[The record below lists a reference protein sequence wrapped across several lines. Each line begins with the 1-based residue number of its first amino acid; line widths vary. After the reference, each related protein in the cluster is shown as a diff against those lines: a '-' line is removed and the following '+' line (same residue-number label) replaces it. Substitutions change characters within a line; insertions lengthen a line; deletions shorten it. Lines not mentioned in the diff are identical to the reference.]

1 MKVPIVV
8 SIGEILWDIY
18 PDKKRMGGA
27 PFNFIYHIWKILGKA
42 NFISSV
48 GNDTLGME
56 IKQYLTAIGFDHQ
69 HIKIDNAHP
78 TGFVNVRID
87 ENKNPVF
94 TISAESSYDYITLN
108 ESTEQIIIES
118 DLIYFGTL
126 SQRNHVTR
134 NTINSLFQYKK
145 KFFCDLNLRHDFFT
159 KELIETALYES
170 HVLKLNAHELKIL
183 KTILILDEDS
193 NRAIEQ
199 LNHKFNIELICVTMG
214 ENGALLYNGNIFD
227 HYKATNVKIVD
238 TLGAGDAYAAIL
250 CIGYLLNKPISEINK
265 LANEF
270 AGEICGICGA
280 LPKDDS
286 VYNKYKNQLNI

>member
-1 MKVPIVV
+1 MPIVT

-18 PDKKRMGGA
+18 PDQKRLGGA

-48 GNDTLGME
+48 GNDPLGMK
-56 IKQYLTAIGFDHQ
+56 IKHYLTETGFEHKY
-69 HIKIDNAHP
+69 IAIDNSHQ

-94 TISAESSYDYITLN
+94 TISTESSYDYITLN
-108 ESTEQIIIES
+108 ESTEQIINES

-134 NTINSLFQYKK
+134 NTIESLFLYKK

-159 KELIETALYES
+159 KEMIETALHES
-170 HVLKLNAHELKIL
+170 HVLKLNEHELEIL
-183 KTILILDEDS
+183 KTILILDGDS

-199 LNHKFNIELICVTMG
+199 INHKFNIELICVTMG
-214 ENGALLYNGNIFD
+214 ENGALLYDGNIFD
-227 HYKATNVKIVD
+227 YYKTTNTKIVD

-250 CIGYLLNKPISEINK
+250 CIGYLLNKPINEINK

-270 AGEICGICGA
+270 AGEICGISGA